1 MCCAGGSRVQLLWQV
16 LDIGNNSICEEGAS
30 SLARLLLAKAGSI
43 KDFVMYMNDI
53 GDAGA
58 ARLATALRECK

>member
-1 MCCAGGSRVQLLWQV
+1 M
-16 LDIGNNSICEEGAS
+16 LDVGNNSICEEGAAA
-30 SLARLLLAKAGSI
+30 LGRLLLAKAGSI

-53 GDAGA
+53 GDTGA